1 MAKYLLEATYTVSGA
16 QGLMGEGGSSRR
28 EAVTQLVESLGGT
41 VEAFYF
47 AFGDSDFV
55 LIADF
60 PDSASAVAASLTAGA
75 AGGDRGE
82 DNGADHGGGSGRGC
96 AEAGLV
102 QGAGRLIVA
111 PVGDKTPF
119 LACPRVREQRRDA

>member
-28 EAVTQLVESLGGT
+28 AAVTQLVESLGGT

-75 AGGDRGE
+75 AGGIGVKTTVLITAEEVDEAVQKRG
-82 DNGADHGGGSGRGC
+82 SYR
-96 AEAGLV
+96 
-102 QGAGRLIVA
+102 A
-111 PVGDKTPF
+111 PGV
-119 LACPRVREQRRDA
+119 